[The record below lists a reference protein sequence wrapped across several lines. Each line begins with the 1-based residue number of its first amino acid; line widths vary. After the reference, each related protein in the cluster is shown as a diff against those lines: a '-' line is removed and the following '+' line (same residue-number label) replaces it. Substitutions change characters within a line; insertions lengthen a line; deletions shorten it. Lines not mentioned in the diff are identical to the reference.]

1 MSPGALLC
9 LLSLSLLTTSLFL
22 FHLKLAQ
29 SRVPMFPIAHTSRD
43 RGVSLRVCQTQCYQ
57 LSETRRDQMKARLG
71 AGRRGCAGITC
82 VVRTG
87 PPASPLLWKQEDNIP
102 FPTGV
107 GAGTRSS
114 RSTARLC
121 SLNQPQQVTRL
132 PTRHP
137 HRDAGIP
144 TAGSLFGGCNLWPDL
159 DCSFFLK

>member
-1 MSPGALLC
+1 MLTE
-9 LLSLSLLTTSLFL
+9 SLTPSHKVAFL

-57 LSETRRDQMKARLG
+57 LSETRRDQMKACLG

-87 PPASPLLWKQEDNIP
+87 PPASPLLWKQEDKIP

-121 SLNQPQQVTRL
+121 SSESASAGHTPSHPTSPQGRWDPNRRVLVRRL
-132 PTRHP
+132 
-137 HRDAGIP
+137 
-144 TAGSLFGGCNLWPDL
+144 
-159 DCSFFLK
+159 